1 MRPRFFDYFQKQ
13 LKKYIYILFSPPLT
27 CQAKMDPWIAVLEHI
42 PWHKMVFQLCYHV
55 KEGKAMNNCL
65 LIKLKKSS
73 TKLTVGQL
81 TADRLPT
88 RTRRNG
94 QQQLTNGRLQS
105 TDRQLTDNRT
115 TPDRQATG
123 NGQTTIRRWTED
135 QQVTDNWQTPNKRAK
150 TERQPKT
157 TTVKRLA
164 SLIQT
169 KYDRETA
176 EETTHNLHFWQK
188 YDFPQ
193 GKQKWSLN

>member
-1 MRPRFFDYFQKQ
+1 M
-13 LKKYIYILFSPPLT
+13 IYILFSPPLT

-105 TDRQLTDNRT
+105 TDWQLTDNRT

-123 NGQTTIRRWTED
+123 NGQTTVRRWTED
-135 QQVTDNWQTPNKRAK
+135 QQVTDNWQTPNKRAI
-150 TERQPKT
+150 TDRQPKT
-157 TTVKRLA
+157 NDRQTPGFPHTNEIRPWDSRRDDPQSSLLTEIWFSTRKTKMKSELSKRGEGA
-164 SLIQT
+164 G
-169 KYDRETA
+169 A
-176 EETTHNLHFWQK
+176 
-188 YDFPQ
+188 
-193 GKQKWSLN
+193 

>member
-1 MRPRFFDYFQKQ
+1 M
-13 LKKYIYILFSPPLT
+13 IYILFSPPLT
-27 CQAKMDPWIAVLEHI
+27 CQAKMDPWITVLGHI

-105 TDRQLTDNRT
+105 TDWQLTDNRT

-123 NGQTTIRRWTED
+123 NGQTTVRRWTDD

-176 EETTHNLHFWQK
+176 EETTHNHLHFWQK

-193 GKQKWSLN
+193 GWKKKPTSFTDYFLSANKNEV

>member
-1 MRPRFFDYFQKQ
+1 M
-13 LKKYIYILFSPPLT
+13 IYILFSPPLT
-27 CQAKMDPWIAVLEHI
+27 CQAKMDPWITVLGHI

-123 NGQTTIRRWTED
+123 NGQTTVRRWTDD
-135 QQVTDNWQTPNKRAK
+135 QQVTDNWQKPNKRAI
-150 TERQPKT
+150 TDRQPKT
-157 TTVKRLA
+157 NDRQTPGFPHTNEIRPRDSRRDDPQSSLLTEIWFSTRKTKMKSELSKRGEGA
-164 SLIQT
+164 G
-169 KYDRETA
+169 A
-176 EETTHNLHFWQK
+176 
-188 YDFPQ
+188 
-193 GKQKWSLN
+193 